1 MLWLAAG
8 AYVYTAVKQLED
20 YGETTVTAAKGLD
33 QTSTGLVRAGRGLR
47 ETGAALDDIPFVG
60 EQIDA
65 NIRRTAGDVDEVART
80 VRTTARQAR
89 AAGVETRDAARG
101 LAVVLGLAVALAPT
115 LPLLALYLL
124 LRPLVA
130 QQLRRR

>member
-1 MLWLAAG
+1 M
-8 AYVYTAVKQLED
+8 YVYTSVKQLED
-20 YGETTVTAAKGLD
+20 YGETTVTAATGLD
-33 QTSTGLVRAGRGLR
+33 QTSVGLVRAARGLR
-47 ETGAALDDIPFVG
+47 ETGNALDDIPFVG

-65 NIRRTAGDVDEVART
+65 NIRRTARDVDEIAKT

-89 AAGVETRDAARG
+89 VSGVQTRDSARG
-101 LAVVLGLAVALAPT
+101 VALVLGAAIALVPT
-115 LPLLALYLL
+115 LPLAVLYLL